1 MKAGR
6 GWCFHRGGGDDQC
19 LVLRSSV
26 LPSVVLRRTPGTAR
40 GSYVF
45 DVEYRGRTGM
55 RCGLDVSAKSRATA
69 VVSAKSRA
77 TAVVW
82 FDDRVRE
89 HSAVASAAL
98 QALADF
104 CFTDLT
110 LQRIEVGALAG
121 DADKLLSPEEGTGE
135 TGGAPAIRRIGP
147 PQHAQRPPVVAVPN
161 PGPHLEPVPAG
172 RRGRTIGGGPP
183 EVLGGQRVSIHG
195 LGQAGQ
201 QRMARLGGPPA
212 AALEHFVERLLPPS
226 LRPQAAN
233 DQIGQQGVR
242 RVERRRLPEGVE
254 CRRLSRRSPFLLEDD
269 PMREVR

>member
-6 GWCFHRGGGDDQC
+6 GWCFHRGGGDDRR

-26 LPSVVLRRTPGTAR
+26 LPSVVLRRTPGAAR

-69 VVSAKSRA
+69 VV
-77 TAVVW
+77 W

-98 QALADF
+98 QTLADF

-121 DADKLLSPEEGTGE
+121 DATLPELLTELGM
-135 TGGAPAIRRIGP
+135 
-147 PQHAQRPPVVAVPN
+147 HAESTAQPFPDP
-161 PGPHLEPVPAG
+161 
-172 RRGRTIGGGPP
+172 
-183 EVLGGQRVSIHG
+183 LG
-195 LGQAGQ
+195 
-201 QRMARLGGPPA
+201 RLGDFSRWALARSQWVRARPA
-212 AALEHFVERLLPPS
+212 
-226 LRPQAAN
+226 
-233 DQIGQQGVR
+233 
-242 RVERRRLPEGVE
+242 
-254 CRRLSRRSPFLLEDD
+254 
-269 PMREVR
+269 